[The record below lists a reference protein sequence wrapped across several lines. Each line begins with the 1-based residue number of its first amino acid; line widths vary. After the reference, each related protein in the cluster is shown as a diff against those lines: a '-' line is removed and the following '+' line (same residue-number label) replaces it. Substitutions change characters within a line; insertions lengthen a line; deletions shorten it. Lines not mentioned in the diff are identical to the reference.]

1 MRRHGFTKPFA
12 CLPDNRLTHAV
23 RVNRK
28 LIVVLALL
36 AILSV
41 IGEIVLGGGFISWPQ
56 ILSTMRFA
64 SYTALF
70 ALCQMVVV
78 SGGGSS
84 LDLSVGYIAT
94 ISAIFGVAIMQGQG
108 GWSFVLAV
116 LAAVGVG
123 AAFGAVNGVLI
134 AYFDLSPLVVTMSMS
149 SIIQGIIN
157 VYAAGSSIS
166 GKPSQILRTLT
177 VKATLGIPNIVLMMV
192 ALILL
197 VTLLLRHFR
206 KGQVLLGLGENARAA
221 YLSGANVKRY
231 RLTTFVVS
239 GLVAGLIGLI
249 LAGNMDMAFKDM
261 GSSYVMPSYAAVVVG
276 CVSLVGG
283 EASYL
288 RVALG
293 AVFLQTLSNLFIQL
307 GGGDAV
313 KWLGYGL
320 ILYVLLLVYAGDQRK
335 K

>member
-1 MRRHGFTKPFA
+1 MSKWNRQTLR
-12 CLPDNRLTHAV
+12 LPDNRIT
-23 RVNRK
+23 RVARANSK
-28 LIVVLALL
+28 LIAVLALIAL
-36 AILSV
+36 LSIV
-41 IGEIVLGGGFISWPQ
+41 GEIVLGGGFITWSQ
-56 ILSTMRFA
+56 ALSTMRFA

-94 ISAIFGVAIMQGQG
+94 ITAIFGVAIMQGQSG
-108 GWSFVLAV
+108 APFWLAL
-116 LAAVGVG
+116 LAAAGTG
-123 AAFGAVNGVLI
+123 AFFGAFNGVLVS
-134 AYFDLSPLVVTMSMS
+134 YFNLSPLVVTMSTS

-166 GKPSQILRTLT
+166 GKPSPILRTLT
-177 VKATLGIPNIVLMMV
+177 VKYTFGIPNIVLVMA
-192 ALILL
+192 ALILV
-197 VTLLLRHFR
+197 VTLILRHFR
-206 KGQVLLGLGENARAA
+206 QGQALLGLGENPRTA
-221 YLSGANVKRY
+221 YLSGANVKGY
-231 RLTTFVVS
+231 RLMTFVVS
-239 GLVAGLIGLI
+239 GLIAGLVGLM
-249 LAGNMDMAFKDM
+249 LAGNMNMAFKDM

-276 CVSLVGG
+276 GVSLVGG

-293 AVFLQTLSNLFIQL
+293 AIFLQTLSNLFIQL

-320 ILYVLLLVYAGDQRK
+320 ILYILLLVYASDQRK